1 MPRPKKRYPER
12 EKALEAAKNYLRENP
27 EVCDRL
33 EAAIRGR
40 TEGLAGEMMTGPDAD
55 DDI

>member
-1 MPRPKKRYPER
+1 MK
-12 EKALEAAKNYLRENP
+12 
-27 EVCDRL
+27 DRL
-33 EAAIRGR
+33 EAAIRSQ